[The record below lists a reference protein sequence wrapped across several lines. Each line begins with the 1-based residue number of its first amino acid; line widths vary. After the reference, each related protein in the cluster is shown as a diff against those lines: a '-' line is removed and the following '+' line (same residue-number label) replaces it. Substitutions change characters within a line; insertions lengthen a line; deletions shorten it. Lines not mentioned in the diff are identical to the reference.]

1 MYLYVY
7 TDNFGFKDPKI
18 NEILEDDIEISED
31 IYNKFF
37 KEQAKGKQFE
47 IKNITG
53 ETFEE
58 IFQEVIPEPMEAT
71 PVEPNPIEKLQQENA
86 ELQKQME
93 KQNERLDEQNK
104 AMAEMMNLIAMQ
116 GITP

>member
-1 MYLYVY
+1 MYLSVQNN
-7 TDNFGFKDPKI
+7 NFSFKDDKI
-18 NEILEDDIEISED
+18 NEILKTDVEISDE
-31 IYNKFF
+31 IYNKFLE
-37 KEQAKGKQFE
+37 EQAKGKEFI
-47 IKNITG
+47 IKNKHG
-53 ETFEE
+53 KTFEE
-58 IFQEVIPEPMEAT
+58 IFEEIIPEPMETT

-86 ELQKQME
+86 ELQKQIE